1 MIYFQNLKKTLPSA
15 KLDQLR
21 NVRFWLSF
29 AGVSHTEICSISED
43 EASDQGL
50 EIARELLD
58 AASSIA
64 PGFYIIP
71 QLEKYEVAAN
81 LVQHLKQSKSALA
94 GEAP

>member
-1 MIYFQNLKKTLPSA
+1 MPLTTY
-15 KLDQLR
+15 R
-21 NVRFWLSF
+21 NASF
-29 AGVSHTEICSISED
+29 LHNEVPGIRISQEIMDRMRNASED

-50 EIARELLD
+50 EIARELID

-81 LVQHLKQSKSALA
+81 LVQHLKQSKSELA